1 MDAIL
6 IYICVCRCAGNVN
19 CYFYPSYR
27 ALGTYRAGRQ
37 LHIIEQFGSV
47 TIFASDAY
55 RYIAGIVYL
64 SEMA

>member
-1 MDAIL
+1 MSGIL
-6 IYICVCRCAGNVN
+6 AQVLFLNKRN
-19 CYFYPSYR
+19 CYFYPSYL